1 MNILL
6 TKSINT
12 KYNCEVHLAIPV
24 LEGQVREQYT
34 VSSSDT
40 VREYEVSD
48 VQTEKCHQICLN
60 LDDGIRTA
68 VLSNF

>member
-1 MNILL
+1 MWGPPGY
-6 TKSINT
+6 TS
-12 KYNCEVHLAIPV
+12 
-24 LEGQVREQYT
+24 VRGTGWEQYT